1 MIRRKN
7 EKGFTLIEVLAG
19 MLITSLGLLLLL
31 PMMVTSM
38 QANDFARGSTE
49 SSMMIKEKMEEL
61 KGMSPPTSGA
71 DYTSGVSRTWNVTS
85 VNGNLYQLDVTIS
98 WTDRHDKVH
107 NNTVTSYMSAR

>member
-1 MIRRKN
+1 MIKRRKDS
-7 EKGFTLIEVLAG
+7 GFTLIEVLAG

-49 SSMMIKEKMEEL
+49 SSMLIKEKMEEL
-61 KGMSPPTSGA
+61 KGMGTPTSGA
-71 DYTSGVSRTWNVTS
+71 DSTGSISRVWTVSS
-85 VNGNLYQLDVTIS
+85 SSANLYQIDVSIT
-98 WTDRHDKVH
+98 WTDRHGRDH

>member
-1 MIRRKN
+1 MIKRKN
-7 EKGFTLIEVLAG
+7 EKGFTLLEVMAG

-49 SSMMIKEKMEEL
+49 SSMLIKEKMEEL
-61 KGMSPPTSGA
+61 KGMGVPTSGV
-71 DYTSGVSRTWNVTS
+71 DSTQNISRTWTVSTES
-85 VNGNLYQLDVTIS
+85 ANLYRLDVSID
-98 WTDRHDKVH
+98 WLDRHGKSH